1 MNNKYIPILC
11 AAIIF
16 IFSGCFAQIDSFVF
30 LTPVNE
36 ETLKVDL
43 NFIFWF
49 WGEGKKKTQKKDMKA
64 DFEELKK
71 NLDKHGAK
79 VTKFD
84 LFDHSYGQDKVS
96 RTQLNLEF
104 EVSNKKEI
112 PIQLMV
118 SPEKNKEKTNF
129 FGLPALKYTSDKIVF
144 TFPEEESLPE
154 NVNMDDPQ
162 SKQKI
167 QMQQMAKNVISSLFS
182 LTLAFPQ
189 TVNPEKVTLVVNE
202 EKGTTR
208 EDLPVIKMGS
218 LNIVKIPS
226 MALISVLKKG
236 YVIEVELGK
245 PEKKN

>member
-1 MNNKYIPILC
+1 MKNRYIPILC

-16 IFSGCFAQIDSFVF
+16 LFSGCFAQIDSFVF

-49 WGEGKKKTQKKDMKA
+49 WGEGKKKTEKKDMKA

-84 LFDHSYGQDKVS
+84 LLDHSYGQDKVS

-118 SPEKNKEKTNF
+118 APDKNKEKTNF
-129 FGLPALKYTSDKIVF
+129 FGLPSLKYTSDKIIF
-144 TFPEEESLPE
+144 TFPEDEALPE
-154 NVNMDDPQ
+154 KVNMDDPQ

-218 LNIVKIPS
+218 INIVKIPS

-236 YVIEVELGK
+236 YVIEVELEK
-245 PEKKN
+245 PEK